1 MLNWHPGRT
10 QLPAGPASERGVV
23 GLGPGPRRRRG
34 RRKTVRGLSGTLAEP
49 VRLGSKSDRNRYRD
63 CYDRSM
69 LLTRSGDSIL
79 NGGSAA
85 RRSGAAVKWSKT
97 SHEIFFKNFICVN
110 VALRFP

>member
-1 MLNWHPGRT
+1 MLNWQPGRT

-63 CYDRSM
+63 CYDRSSPM
-69 LLTRSGDSIL
+69 LLTRSVDSIL
-79 NGGSAA
+79 NGGCGDGVL
-85 RRSGAAVKWSKT
+85 RVSGNLTGTTVM
-97 SHEIFFKNFICVN
+97 CQPD
-110 VALRFP
+110 L

>member
-1 MLNWHPGRT
+1 MLNWQPGRT

-79 NGGSAA
+79 NGGCGDGVLRVSGKSLPLDWHHRDVSA
-85 RRSGAAVKWSKT
+85 
-97 SHEIFFKNFICVN
+97 
-110 VALRFP
+110 